1 MNDSRTENSAPHP
14 VRSDHPLPRGEGNSN
29 ATPSR
34 SPFVRGRGLIQ
45 RQSRRLEVKFPGQ
58 MEMIPIEMR
67 HIWEQKR
74 YSSCQFMRTAAI
86 CPRIKPGEGA
96 RPILSVG
103 LSAFKGGR
111 VVRVPSRR
119 PRPESEPRR
128 KKTHG
133 R

>member
-1 MNDSRTENSAPHP
+1 MRARLYGGVNLGWREPP
-14 VRSDHPLPRGEGNSN
+14 VIQSVKAKTAGSN
-29 ATPSR
+29 PVD
-34 SPFVRGRGLIQ
+34 P
-45 RQSRRLEVKFPGQ
+45 
-58 MEMIPIEMR
+58 
-67 HIWEQKR
+67 
-74 YSSCQFMRTAAI
+74 AI